1 MKYRSF
7 GPKVYIRADKGD
19 ELIDCITRVC
29 EEMRISSATFH
40 GIGACG
46 DVTVATY
53 IEEKDDFLDHSRS
66 GLLEMVSLDGNI
78 VTTDDGRYAS
88 HAHAMFSYLNEEKG
102 VSFFGGHLKA
112 ATVSYTAELVLE
124 PVTGGELGQRK
135 DPITGIDIW
144 KL

>member
-1 MKYRSF
+1 MKFREF
-7 GPKVYIRADKGD
+7 GGKVYIRADKGD

-29 EEMRISSATFH
+29 EAMGIGSATFH

-53 IEEKDDFLDHSRS
+53 IPEKDDFLDHRRS

-78 VTTDDGRYAS
+78 VTTDDGRYAA
-88 HAHAMFSYLNEEKG
+88 HAHAMFSYLDEENG

-112 ATVSYTAELVLE
+112 AAVSYTAELVLE
-124 PVTGGELGQRK
+124 PVIEGNIGQRK
-135 DPITGIDIW
+135 DPITGIDVW

>member
-1 MKYRSF
+1 MKYRKY
-7 GPKVYIRADKGD
+7 GTKVYIRADKGD
-19 ELIDCITRVC
+19 ELIECITWVC
-29 EEMRISSATFH
+29 EALGISSATFH

-53 IEEKDDFLDHSRS
+53 IEEKDDFLDHRKS

-78 VTTDDGRYAS
+78 VTTDEGRYAA

>member
-1 MKYRSF
+1 MKYREF
-7 GPKVYIRADKGD
+7 GTKVYIRVDKGD

-29 EEMRISSATFH
+29 EEMGILSATFH

-78 VTTDDGRYAS
+78 VTTDDGRYAA
-88 HAHAMFSYLNEEKG
+88 HTHAMFSYLNEEKG

-124 PVTGGELGQRK
+124 PVIGGELGQMK